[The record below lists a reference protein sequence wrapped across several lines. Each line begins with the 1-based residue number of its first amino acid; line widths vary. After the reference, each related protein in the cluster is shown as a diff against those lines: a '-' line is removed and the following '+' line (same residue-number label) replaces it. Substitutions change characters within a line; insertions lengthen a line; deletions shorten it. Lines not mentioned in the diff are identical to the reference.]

1 MQAASTRIATELRRR
16 IGAGEL
22 SPGDRVPSTRQIVA
36 DWGVAMA
43 TASKA
48 LAILRQDGL
57 VEAVPGVGTVVA
69 GDQAGA
75 AHSGPADLTAER
87 IVRMA
92 ITIADMEGLGA
103 VSMRRVATEL
113 GVATMSLYRHIPNR
127 EKLTELMADTTIGD
141 HPLPAR
147 PRGDWRAQLETV
159 MRLQWAV
166 YRRHPWL
173 AQTISMARPQ
183 FLPNL
188 VAHAEWSLRALAPFD
203 LPIDVMLHTHI
214 TAFSFV
220 RATALSNE
228 AELEARRDTGL
239 TGDEWMEL
247 QHEAAEVIRSSD
259 RYPNLARLVDEDDFE
274 LDFDELFEFGLRAL
288 LDGLAVSVR
297 SAASR
302 SGTRKSPPPP
312 RPR

>member
-1 MQAASTRIATELRRR
+1 MQASTKIATELRRR
-16 IGAGEL
+16 ISAGEL
-22 SPGDRVPSTRQIVA
+22 GPGDRVPSTRQIVA

-69 GDQAGA
+69 GGQTKAEHG
-75 AHSGPADLTAER
+75 GPADLTADR
-87 IVRMA
+87 ITRMA
-92 ITIADMEGLGA
+92 ITIADLEGLGA

-113 GVATMSLYRHIPNR
+113 GVATMSLYRHVASR
-127 EKLTELMADTTIGD
+127 EKLTELMADTVIGD
-141 HPLPAR
+141 HPLPR
-147 PRGDWRAQLETV
+147 PRGDWRAQLKTV

-188 VAHAEWSLRALAPFD
+188 VTHAEWSLRALAPFN

-228 AELEARRDTGL
+228 SELEARRDTGL

-247 QHEAAEVIRSSD
+247 QHDAAEAIQRTD
-259 RYPNLARLVDEDDFE
+259 RYPNLARLIDEDDFE
-274 LDFDELFEFGLRAL
+274 LDYDELFEFGMRTL
-288 LDGLAVSVR
+288 LDGLALSVR
-297 SAASR
+297 SAASP
-302 SGTRKSPPPP
+302 SGTRKRPPPP

>member
-16 IGAGEL
+16 ITAGEL
-22 SPGDRVPSTRQIVA
+22 SPGDRVPSTRQIVT

-57 VEAVPGVGTVVA
+57 VEALPGFGTVVA
-69 GDQAGA
+69 GKRA
-75 AHSGPADLTAER
+75 APGRSGPGDLTAER
-87 IVRMA
+87 IVRAA
-92 ITIADMEGLGA
+92 ILIADLEGLGA

-113 GVATMSLYRHIPNR
+113 SVATMSLYRHIANR
-127 EKLTELMADTTIGD
+127 DKLTELMADTIFSD

-147 PRGDWRAQLETV
+147 PRGDWRAQLESV
-159 MRLQWAV
+159 MRLQWSL
-166 YRRHPWL
+166 YRKHPWL
-173 AQTISMARPQ
+173 AQTISIARPQ

-203 LPIDVMLHTHI
+203 LPTDVLLHTHI
-214 TAFSFV
+214 TVFSFV

-228 AELEARRDTGL
+228 SELEARRDTGL
-239 TGDEWMEL
+239 TGDEWMDR
-247 QHEAAEVIRSSD
+247 QDEAGEAIHATGRF
-259 RYPNLARLVDEDDFE
+259 PHLAALVDRDEFE
-274 LDFDELFEFGLRAL
+274 LDFDALFEFGMRSL
-288 LDGLAVSVR
+288 LDGIAVSVR
-297 SAASR
+297 SAGSR

-312 RPR
+312 RLR

>member
-1 MQAASTRIATELRRR
+1 MQASSARTATERGRRT
-16 IGAGEL
+16 GAGEL

-69 GDQAGA
+69 GDQASA
-75 AHSGPADLTAER
+75 AHSGPGDLTAER

-188 VAHAEWSLRALAPFD
+188 VTHAEWSLRALAPFG
-203 LPIDVMLHTHI
+203 LPVDVALHTHI

-228 AELEARRDTGL
+228 AELEARGDT
-239 TGDEWMEL
+239 
-247 QHEAAEVIRSSD
+247 R
-259 RYPNLARLVDEDDFE
+259 
-274 LDFDELFEFGLRAL
+274 
-288 LDGLAVSVR
+288 
-297 SAASR
+297 
-302 SGTRKSPPPP
+302 
-312 RPR
+312 

>member
-1 MQAASTRIATELRRR
+1 MQAASARIATELRRR
-16 IGAGEL
+16 ITTGEL
-22 SPGDRVPSTRQIVA
+22 NPGDRVPSTRQIVA

-57 VEAVPGVGTVVA
+57 VEALPGFGTVVA
-69 GDQAGA
+69 GKPTR
-75 AHSGPADLTAER
+75 SGPADLTADR
-87 IVRMA
+87 IARTA
-92 ITIADMEGLGA
+92 IAIADEEGLGA
-103 VSMRRVATEL
+103 VSMRRIATEL
-113 GVATMSLYRHIPNR
+113 SVATMSLYRHIANR
-127 EKLTELMADTTIGD
+127 DRLTELMADAIFSD

-159 MRLQWAV
+159 MRLQWSL

-173 AQTISMARPQ
+173 AQTISIARPQ

-203 LPIDVMLHTHI
+203 LPTDVLLHTHI
-214 TAFSFV
+214 TVFGFV

-228 AELEARRDTGL
+228 SELEARRDTGL
-239 TGDEWMEL
+239 TGDEWMDL
-247 QHEAAEVIRSSD
+247 QDEAGQAIHATGRF
-259 RYPNLARLVDEDDFE
+259 PHLAMLVDRDEFE
-274 LDFDELFEFGLRAL
+274 LDFDALFEFGMRSL
-288 LDGLAVSVR
+288 LDGISVSAR
-297 SAASR
+297 SAGFR